1 MICNHIF
8 FDILTWDE
16 PWMTWY
22 AISNSGR
29 GFFSPSE
36 SVRAMSPPM
45 KHHAVATETGNKC
58 HWETSLMIKMAPHLT
73 ILPCY
78 KFITPMNTI
87 VICDCCLRSI
97 NFFLLKLW
105 SYLSRD
111 FGPSE
116 VVCVP
121 HWVAASAELWLGR
134 NLWLAESIPTRER
147 RTPLGGSGTG
157 IGLLST
163 PGWWLV
169 RGWTSTQLIS
179 WGL

>member
-1 MICNHIF
+1 MICNHMF

-105 SYLSRD
+105 SNHAISGPARWFVYHIEWQLLLNSGWGGI
-111 FGPSE
+111 FGWLNRFPPESE
-116 VVCVP
+116 GP
-121 HWVAASAELWLGR
+121 PWGDLARASGCY
-134 NLWLAESIPTRER
+134 P
-147 RTPLGGSGTG
+147 PL
-157 IGLLST
+157 
-163 PGWWLV
+163 V
-169 RGWTSTQLIS
+169 DD
-179 WGL
+179 